1 MRRLTVVIL
10 ALALI
15 GATTGTSGW
24 RGVFARLAATADDD
38 PSGVLRG
45 RDGWLF
51 LGSELR
57 HLSLERFWGEQ
68 AAAVSRSRRP
78 EWADPRAAILDVKQ
92 QLDARGIRL
101 LFVPVPPKA
110 AVHAAHLPLD
120 TAAPAGRADAPD
132 AAFYADLETQGV
144 GVLDLEP
151 ELARLQEPAF
161 CRQDTHWCAPGI
173 QRAASRIA
181 ETLRSRGW
189 VGDRDPDPFEIEA
202 RDITITGDLW
212 TLLGD
217 ASLAKERVRI
227 GVVGRREGAA
237 LTPLEP
243 DPVSPVLL
251 LGDSHNLVF
260 HAGGDLHARGAGLPD
275 HLARELGFAVDVVA
289 VRGSG
294 ATPARMNLLRRKDA
308 LTHKRVVVWC
318 LAARELSESAGG
330 WRPLPVAR

>member
-1 MRRLTVVIL
+1 VKRLTIVVL
-10 ALALI
+10 ALALM
-15 GATTGTSGW
+15 GAAARTSNW
-24 RGVFARLAATADDD
+24 RGVFAQLAATAGDDA
-38 PSGVLRG
+38 SGVLRG
-45 RDGWLF
+45 RNGWLF

-57 HLSLERFWGEQ
+57 HLSLERFWGDQ
-68 AAAVSRSRRP
+68 AAAVSRSRRA

-92 QLDARGIRL
+92 QLDARGIEL
-101 LFVPVPPKA
+101 LFVPVPAKA
-110 AVHAAHLPLD
+110 AVHAGELPLD
-120 TAAPAGRADAPD
+120 AAAPGGRADAPD
-132 AAFYADLETQGV
+132 AAFYADLEAKGV
-144 GVLDLEP
+144 SVLDLEP

-161 CRQDTHWCAPGI
+161 CRQDTHWCPPGI
-173 QRAASRIA
+173 ERAASRIA

-189 VGDRDPDPFEIEA
+189 VGKRAQNPFETEA
-202 RDITITGDLW
+202 RDVTITGDLW

-217 ASLAKERVRI
+217 TSLAKERVRI
-227 GVVGRREGAA
+227 GVVGRRGAAA

-243 DPVSPVLL
+243 DPESPVLL

-294 ATPARMNLLRRKDA
+294 ATPARMNLLRRKNA
-308 LTHKRVVVWC
+308 LTQKRVVVWC

>member
-1 MRRLTVVIL
+1 VKRAALI
-10 ALALI
+10 ALALTLV
-15 GATTGTSGW
+15 GAAPSGW
-24 RGVFARLAATADDD
+24 RAVFAQLAQQAGDG
-38 PSGVLRG
+38 PSAVLRG

-68 AAAVSRSRRP
+68 AAAVSRARRK
-78 EWADPRAAILDVKQ
+78 EWADPRAAILDVKR
-92 QLDARGIRL
+92 QLDERGIQL
-101 LFVPVPPKA
+101 LFVPVPAKA
-110 AVHAAHLPLD
+110 AVQAGALPLD
-120 TAAPAGRADAPD
+120 GATPAGRADGPD
-132 AAFYADLETQGV
+132 AAFYADLRAQGV
-144 GVLDLEP
+144 AVLDLEP
-151 ELARLQEPAF
+151 GLKSLQDAAF

-173 QRAASRIA
+173 ALAAEHIAKELRA
-181 ETLRSRGW
+181 RGW
-189 VGDRDPDPFEIEA
+189 IAARGPRAFELEERDV
-202 RDITITGDLW
+202 TITGDLW
-212 TLLGD
+212 TMLGD

-227 GVVGRREGAA
+227 GVVETREGGS
-237 LTPLEP
+237 LTPVEP
-243 DPVSPVLL
+243 DPASPVLL

-294 ATPARMNLLRRKDA
+294 ATPARMNLLRRKNA

-318 LAARELSESAGG
+318 LAAREFSESAGG

>member
-1 MRRLTVVIL
+1 VKRLTIVVL
-10 ALALI
+10 ALALM
-15 GATTGTSGW
+15 GAAARTSDW
-24 RGVFARLAATADDD
+24 RGVFAQLAATAGDDA
-38 PSGVLRG
+38 SGVLRG
-45 RDGWLF
+45 RNGWLF

-57 HLSLERFWGEQ
+57 HLSLERFWGDQ
-68 AAAVSRSRRP
+68 AAAVSRSRRA

-92 QLDARGIRL
+92 QLDARGIEL
-101 LFVPVPPKA
+101 LFVPVPAKA
-110 AVHAAHLPLD
+110 AVHAGELPLD
-120 TAAPAGRADAPD
+120 AAAPGGRADAPD
-132 AAFYADLETQGV
+132 AAFYADLEAKGV
-144 GVLDLEP
+144 SVLDLEP

-161 CRQDTHWCAPGI
+161 CRQDTHWCPPGI
-173 QRAASRIA
+173 ERAASRIA

-189 VGDRDPDPFEIEA
+189 VGKRAQNPFETEA
-202 RDITITGDLW
+202 RDVTITGDLW

-217 ASLAKERVRI
+217 
-227 GVVGRREGAA
+227 
-237 LTPLEP
+237 
-243 DPVSPVLL
+243 VLL

-294 ATPARMNLLRRKDA
+294 ATPARMNLLRRKNA
-308 LTHKRVVVWC
+308 LTQKRVVVWC